1 MPNSV
6 PDMDAPAAVDDSRP
20 TMLHVTYALYLAGLL
35 LGVPLL
41 LGAGVAHINAFD
53 KAQPEWRQSHY
64 IWLVRSFWYA
74 VIASVIAFALWFTP
88 LGILIQIGTFVW
100 MIYRVVRG
108 WLAVGRRAAMA

>member
-1 MPNSV
+1 MPFIS
-6 PDMDAPAAVDDSRP
+6 PGCCWACPCCWAQGWP
-20 TMLHVTYALYLAGLL
+20 TSTRST
-35 LGVPLL
+35 
-41 LGAGVAHINAFD
+41 